1 MRRREFIKKHFARA
15 ALTLLLLC
23 LIVYTVFHAVGNSA
37 GSLVT
42 TPAQSITDT
51 RLLGGQAW
59 LFRDETVLNSPFP
72 GLVYSTAE
80 SGEKVGKN
88 VSVATVYTGTGAD
101 SLSSRQN
108 ELDLICRT
116 ISILEQS
123 LPSAGTSVSNAD
135 KYRKE
140 AEQVLMKLR
149 LAQRSGDYASL
160 GEREREML
168 ILLNRYGALTGERA
182 DLESALAQA
191 RAERD
196 EMLVGESHSV
206 INNVASAYYYDR
218 SCVDGLEGYF
228 SEQALSVLTPESLR
242 ALKRQTPDST
252 RQGQIAGKLCYGQSW
267 HLAVELAEAAEQ
279 LFETGVVYTVRFP
292 QNRDV
297 ELSLTCERVL
307 RSEGGSVVIFRS
319 DVTPSGFDF
328 LRSQN
333 VEITVG
339 SVGGFYIPS
348 PAVVTLGGELG
359 VYIFEESTVR
369 FCRISVIYEGDGY
382 LIASESD
389 PISGHPIRYLGQNDL
404 IITSGKKLY
413 DGKVYQ

>member
-1 MRRREFIKKHFARA
+1 MNRREFIKRHFGRA

-23 LIVYTVFHAVGNSA
+23 LIVYTVFHAIGNSA

-51 RLLGGQAW
+51 RLLGGTGW
-59 LFRDETVLNSPFP
+59 LFRDETVLTSPFP
-72 GLVYSTAE
+72 GLVYSTAK

-88 VSVATVYTGTGAD
+88 VSVATVYTGETT
-101 SLSSRQN
+101 SLQARQDA
-108 ELDLICRT
+108 LDLLCET
-116 ISILEQS
+116 VSVLEQS
-123 LPSAGTSVSNAD
+123 LPSEGTSVSNAD

-140 AEQVLMKLR
+140 AEQILMKLR

-160 GEREREML
+160 GERETEML

-182 DLESALAQA
+182 ELESALAQA

-196 EMLVGESHSV
+196 AMLSGESHSIV
-206 INNVASAYYYDR
+206 NYVASAYYYNR

-228 SEQALSVLTPESLR
+228 DEQTLATLTPESLQ
-242 ALKRQTPDST
+242 ALKKQEPDQT
-252 RQGQIAGKLCYGQSW
+252 RQEQIVGKLCYGQSW
-267 HLAVELAEAAEQ
+267 HLAVEIADTAVQ
-279 LFETGVVYTVRFP
+279 LFEEGMTYTVAFP
-292 QNRDV
+292 QNRDI
-297 ELSLTCERVL
+297 ELRLVCERMM
-307 RSEGGSVVIFRS
+307 RGNGISVVVFRS
-319 DVTPSGFDF
+319 DVTPSDFDF
-328 LRSQN
+328 LRSQT

-339 SVGGFYIPS
+339 SDGGFYIPA
-348 PAVVTLGGELG
+348 PAVVYLGGEIG

-382 LIASESD
+382 LIASEED
-389 PISGHPIRYLGQNDL
+389 PTEGHPIRYLGRNDL